1 MNKNIKIVRVTT
13 KEQLEELR
21 NISIFTWTGMSDNE
35 QNLEAIYE
43 DFKNSPRY
51 GKDTIT
57 FYIFKGKLMNESYNL
72 KGTNRYPD
80 DLPFV
85 SVKDFYNPLAK
96 IELGARWLDDIIDND
111 IRRNEYE

>member
-1 MNKNIKIVRVTT
+1 MNENIKIVRVTT

-21 NISIFTWTGMSDNE
+21 NICIFTWVGMSDEE

-43 DFKNSPRY
+43 DLKKTPRY

-57 FYIFKGKLMNESYNL
+57 FYIFKGNLMNESYNL

-80 DLPFV
+80 DLTFV
-85 SVKDFYNPLAK
+85 SVKDFYDPFAK
-96 IELGARWLDDIIDND
+96 IVFGARWLDDIIDND
-111 IRRNEYE
+111 IERNENE